1 MVPLSAF
8 PGFGDP
14 SNLPSV
20 ASPCH
25 GTEEPSFAAAGVVT
39 NMSTAVYINNSDDR
53 SNGNV
58 MDGDENNGEEEEQ
71 LQQLRGAT
79 ANPAAPVDL
88 GILSLD
94 DEDLTLV
101 IFLVHN
107 GVKLNC
113 AEDN

>member
-1 MVPLSAF
+1 M
-8 PGFGDP
+8 
-14 SNLPSV
+14 PSV
-20 ASPCH
+20 APPCH

-71 LQQLRGAT
+71 LRGAT

-101 IFLVHN
+101 NIF
-107 GVKLNC
+107 
-113 AEDN
+113 

>member
-1 MVPLSAF
+1 MGVVPLSAF

-20 ASPCH
+20 APPCH

-39 NMSTAVYINNSDDR
+39 NMSTAVYINNNSDDR

-58 MDGDENNGEEEEQ
+58 MDGDENNGEEVVEEQ
-71 LQQLRGAT
+71 LQQQQQLRGAT
-79 ANPAAPVDL
+79 ANPGAPVDL

-101 IFLVHN
+101 RSFST
-107 GVKLNC
+107 
-113 AEDN
+113 

>member
-1 MVPLSAF
+1 MGVVPLSAF

-20 ASPCH
+20 APPCH

-71 LQQLRGAT
+71 LQQQQLRGAT

-101 IFLVHN
+101 NIF
-107 GVKLNC
+107 
-113 AEDN
+113 